1 MSSDGHCNLCGKK
14 MSLFA
19 RLSESDGKKCHMSC
33 KEHME
38 RQWKKIKD
46 LDRK

>member
-1 MSSDGHCNLCGKK
+1 MSIDNHCSLCGKQ
-14 MSLFA
+14 MSMFG
-19 RLSESDGKKCHMSC
+19 RFSESDGKKCHMSC

-46 LDRK
+46 PDRK